1 MHVQNILGQT
11 TRGQVIDALQALPTG
26 LAENIG
32 YTVERIQSQHPQ
44 SRTQATLAMNV
55 LLWLS
60 HAKRPLKVTELQ
72 HAVAIKPEEM
82 RMEDLIDPDFFVHC
96 CFGLTVIDKET
107 LIIRLV
113 HFSVNEYLQEHR
125 SKFFPNAEDTLTSS
139 CISYM
144 FLHQSAVN
152 RNEVPFLNYATRHWG
167 IHARASVSLMTQQAV
182 QKFCSSSVFF
192 TWTKV
197 LFIEVVKKDTTY
209 ELEAQYV
216 DASSSV
222 LHVAAIYGLEY
233 LMEEYLIKNLAVNTI
248 DSQNATP
255 LMLASACGHT
265 SILRRLLAQPQID
278 IHRVD
283 REQHTALWY
292 AVYRGQ
298 VQSVQILLSSG
309 FDLDINKGKLFS
321 LASQKVWGGS
331 RYAEIMSLLLSQ
343 SELDP
348 NCQDSEHDPPWFT
361 LAIRWEFDLLRRLVS
376 RPDFNPWQWTPPVK
390 LWEGFSKF
398 MAETDYDYFL
408 GDELSNKKAA
418 DLPAIFRMLDID
430 ERFCLPEFDMLYLMW
445 PFVYYAF
452 GKCIPYKDEGHTY
465 SYEIDWMFIWDD
477 TNWTWRSVLQQSL
490 EANHLSF
497 HTKDSKKRGFIHSL
511 AQYGK
516 EEYLKIILQEGVSV
530 DDKDTLG
537 RTALHYAAIEGHK
550 GACDILL
557 DAGASPHSADNKGET
572 VLHSACSGG
581 NLDVVN
587 RLISLGADIHAKN
600 KNEST
605 ALHFACL
612 SGEGAPIVELILR
625 KPGVDINCSNSIGS
639 TPLHYAVSFNSTASM
654 FTILDMKADCN
665 ICNLDGTALSEAIF
679 QGYKAGIERLA
690 LDTDLNIPDCFGRSP
705 RSQLPLFKGHRLG
718 EMGQQYTEL
727 ESPMVKRD
735 VALSYLRKRLKTML
749 DADNDMRIDLLYRT
763 AHILLELGD
772 EVSAQV
778 IFEQQISPFSNIHT
792 VYWPDQGCDGC
803 DGQYGYLYKCRTC
816 AYVMLCDDCR
826 MFGKENKDEL
836 LKCVGHS
843 FLQLPSDEW
852 GSLRKGTV
860 NAEGETFNEFLKS
873 LIRKYD
879 EGAFQIIE
887 LENQEKPIEVA
898 DII

>member
-1 MHVQNILGQT
+1 
-11 TRGQVIDALQALPTG
+11 
-26 LAENIG
+26 
-32 YTVERIQSQHPQ
+32 
-44 SRTQATLAMNV
+44 
-55 LLWLS
+55 
-60 HAKRPLKVTELQ
+60 
-72 HAVAIKPEEM
+72 
-82 RMEDLIDPDFFVHC
+82 
-96 CFGLTVIDKET
+96 
-107 LIIRLV
+107 
-113 HFSVNEYLQEHR
+113 
-125 SKFFPNAEDTLTSS
+125 
-139 CISYM
+139 
-144 FLHQSAVN
+144 
-152 RNEVPFLNYATRHWG
+152 
-167 IHARASVSLMTQQAV
+167 
-182 QKFCSSSVFF
+182 
-192 TWTKV
+192 
-197 LFIEVVKKDTTY
+197 
-209 ELEAQYV
+209 
-216 DASSSV
+216 
-222 LHVAAIYGLEY
+222 
-233 LMEEYLIKNLAVNTI
+233 
-248 DSQNATP
+248 
-255 LMLASACGHT
+255 
-265 SILRRLLAQPQID
+265 
-278 IHRVD
+278 
-283 REQHTALWY
+283 
-292 AVYRGQ
+292 
-298 VQSVQILLSSG
+298 
-309 FDLDINKGKLFS
+309 
-321 LASQKVWGGS
+321 
-331 RYAEIMSLLLSQ
+331 
-343 SELDP
+343 
-348 NCQDSEHDPPWFT
+348 
-361 LAIRWEFDLLRRLVS
+361 
-376 RPDFNPWQWTPPVK
+376 
-390 LWEGFSKF
+390 

-665 ICNLDGTALSEAIF
+665 ICDLDGTALSEAIF